1 MSTRK
6 IGDLKTGQGIP
17 MTDLETNRNIESTA
31 GTLLT
36 FEESATAKAAPVR
49 MPRHEATPTW
59 RLVLPW
65 MSFWIIMGLSFWLT
79 AWLAE
84 ESRLP
89 NYVWYVMAQGNVLL
103 IVLFEQL
110 IPKNKENSLFRDGQ
124 SWNDIGHMLLFK
136 LVWRPLVWMVA
147 LSIVTF
153 SASHWHNSDSLWPSY
168 LPGPVQFLL
177 LLLVFD
183 LVGYAYHRT
192 LHRFNYLRA
201 FHAIHHDTRKMHV
214 LKSNRLH
221 FGESVV
227 NFLMLVPAMIIVG
240 CPPAMVIWL
249 GMWEVFEGNLAHS
262 NVDQRFPRWFHYIV
276 RTADVHR
283 IHHSDDGKLQNSNF
297 GGLPIWDVIFR
308 TYRHPFDTLVT
319 TTGIDGDPVP
329 KGFFAQLLF
338 PFVALLRAK
347 VVAPPPLATESPATD
362 KQGA

>member
-1 MSTRK
+1 
-6 IGDLKTGQGIP
+6 
-17 MTDLETNRNIESTA
+17 MTDLGADRNIEGTA
-31 GTLLT
+31 GSGLI
-36 FEESATAKAAPVR
+36 FEQPVPATAAPAR
-49 MPRHEATPTW
+49 MAGQEATPAW
-59 RLVLPW
+59 RTVLPW
-65 MSFWIIMGLSFWLT
+65 MSYSIIMALSFWLT

-84 ESRLP
+84 ESHLP
-89 NYVWYVMAQGNVLL
+89 NYAWYIMAQGNVLL

-136 LVWRPLVWMVA
+136 LVVRPLVWMVA

-153 SASHWHNSDSLWPSY
+153 AASHWHNSKGIWPSY
-168 LPGPVQFLL
+168 LPVPVQFLM

-183 LVGYAYHRT
+183 LIGYAYHRT
-192 LHRFNYLRA
+192 LHRFDCLFA
-201 FHAIHHDTRKMHV
+201 FHALHHDTRSMHV

-221 FGESVV
+221 VGEEVM
-227 NFLMLVPAMIIVG
+227 NFLLLVPAMIIVG
-240 CPPAMVIWL
+240 CPPAIMIWL

-262 NVDQRFPRWFHYIV
+262 NVDQRLPRWFHYIV

-283 IHHSDDGKLQNSNF
+283 IHHSDERKLQNSNF
-297 GGLPIWDVIFR
+297 GGLPIWDVIFG

-338 PFVALLRAK
+338 PFLTLLRAK
-347 VVAPPPLATESPATD
+347 VVARPPLASESPATD